1 MSRLLNGEGRMF
13 AMLFGLLNWT
23 LMCLVPGKKM
33 SIDQEE
39 DDKLRNRIRTFQD
52 SASLLCADEKGT
64 GPLRQR
70 PGN

>member
-1 MSRLLNGEGRMF
+1 MERGDVRHVVWPFELDADVFSAGE
-13 AMLFGLLNWT
+13 
-23 LMCLVPGKKM
+23 KM